1 MNQNKRIVK
10 NTLMLYF
17 RMLLIMFVSLYTSRV
32 TLKAL
37 GITDYGLYNVLAG
50 SIVIFSFINNS
61 LATAT
66 TRFITFHLDR
76 KNLNDIRE
84 VFSTSIQIHLF
95 ISLIVILLSEV
106 IGVWGINNILN
117 IPTNRIFACNIV
129 FQIVIFSAITSI
141 LQSPFGALIISNE
154 KMNIYAYVGIIDA
167 ISKLAIALFI
177 TITPYDKLITFSV
190 LQFIVAS
197 GIFGF
202 YYFYCKR
209 AFNSI
214 FYISI
219 KRNRK
224 LIKDMLGFSS
234 WNLLGSTAIM
244 LKNQGVNILI
254 NIFFGPAINAAN
266 GIAYQV
272 NSAVFQFSNN
282 FTTAINPQIIK
293 SYATNERERMQKLII
308 RGGKFSFFLLLFLS
322 IPIILETNYLLTL
335 WLGSFPTYTITF
347 TRIVLFL
354 TLVECFNYSIGCAI
368 QATGNIRNYQ
378 IIISGINLLIF
389 PLSYIFYKIG
399 APPQSALIVSLS
411 ISICLLFIRL
421 YFIKH
426 QLGFSPTIF
435 FKEVYCKS
443 FLVLAICL
451 PIPYCVSTFL
461 DESFLRLFITTA
473 IVFIVNTITIYKI
486 GLSIDER
493 KFIVNNIK
501 NKLRIKI

>member
-1 MNQNKRIVK
+1 
-10 NTLMLYF
+10 MLYF

-66 TRFITFHLDR
+66 TRFITFHLDK
-76 KNLNDIRE
+76 KNLNNIRE

-197 GIFGF
+197 GTFGF

-214 FYISI
+214 FYISL

-335 WLGSFPTYTITF
+335 WLGAFPTYTITF

-435 FKEVYCKS
+435 LKEVYCKS
-443 FLVLAICL
+443 FLVLVICL

-461 DESFLRLFITTA
+461 DESFLRLLITTA